1 MFNFSKFG
9 KASTAATAALALGFS
24 PLVGAAPASA
34 ATPDV
39 PVLAITG
46 DELTVSSPFTKT
58 GLTYYSCD
66 SALTFGT
73 NSRVYDTT
81 NVEDWR
87 DISTGNYTAGGYFM
101 ATLAGNGVEIGV
113 GSVTASNC
121 FMFGSPRV
129 SVSGELLL
137 TIQVV
142 RANGVEVDYNPAAH
156 GSFIVAHVTITTGN
170 ALSPSL
176 GIMSDSVEY
185 SPPPPPAAVTFS
197 QQPSFQLAADG
208 LISNFSSGTWS
219 VGSGYTEDSTQ
230 RRASLL
236 ACDASKTAV
245 SDPSTTDLLGG
256 CIFLMSSNAGF
267 NFYNSPPSSI
277 ADAQTFGFGG
287 PVNFDPEDVHADYQH
302 IVAFT
307 RLSLTP
313 TGGGST
319 VFYAVRSAS
328 QSLTSN
334 DSSGVT
340 DGSGVTADVA
350 RMVPF
355 NGPTLN
361 TPAIPSSVKPGS
373 SLVIPGTNLSGVSRV
388 EIGGLNA
395 EVKVNSAGELE
406 IVVPSG
412 LAAGVYDLVL
422 TSSEGRVTVQ
432 GALTVAEAV
441 GEARPSTRR
450 YTEDSV
456 KTYVYDVVGA
466 GKVQI
471 LLNGKEVA
479 WVNASDATDRK
490 LRDGS
495 LVRTVTLEP
504 GKNVIEVLVDG
515 VQVRRTV
522 YSN

>member
-1 MFNFSKFG
+1 MFNFSKLA
-9 KASTAATAALALGFS
+9 KTSAAVTAALALGFS
-24 PLVGAAPASA
+24 TLVGAAPASA
-34 ATPDV
+34 STPAV
-39 PVLAITG
+39 PVLTLPEG
-46 DELTVSSPFTKT
+46 DITVSGGFDRMS
-58 GLTYYSCD
+58 LTYYVCNT
-66 SALTFGT
+66 ALIFGD
-73 NSRVYDTT
+73 NPRIYDTT
-81 NVEDWR
+81 SVAPWN
-87 DISTGNYTAGGYFM
+87 SPGGYFYP
-101 ATLAGNGVEIGV
+101 TFEGNGVEIGV
-113 GSVTASNC
+113 GAITASKC
-121 FMFGSPRV
+121 FIFGSLISTDKFLV
-129 SVSGELLL
+129 SL
-137 TIQVV
+137 QKV
-142 RANGVEVDYNPAAH
+142 RANNNEVPYDPATH
-156 GSFIVAHVTITTGN
+156 GTHVVAHVTSFAGSGS
-170 ALSPSL
+170 SPSL
-176 GIMSDSVEY
+176 GMLSDSVEY

-355 NGPTLN
+355 TGPTLN

-373 SLVIPGTNLSGVSRV
+373 ALTLSGSNLSGVSRV

-395 EVKVNSAGELE
+395 EVKVTAAGELE

-479 WVNASDATDRK
+479 WVNASDAADRK

-495 LVRTVTLEP
+495 FVRTLNLEP